1 MMAKAL
7 GPIAAVCVG
16 LAMLASSAHAQT
28 SGAALAHQG
37 EAVISTALP
46 YARVARLQN
55 DIVRTALGNHT
66 PSLSAGTPVFQMT
79 YHYVLRSGGV
89 TLLEYHRPM
98 WCGAA
103 AAGEGGACVVMF
115 EDGPRV
121 ARISEGSPYYP
132 RELFRLLPCNAP
144 DLADDSSAE
153 RELPLRRASYV
164 IDRIRPNQLRL
175 SLMVSIDGRASRIA
189 TVNAPRA
196 HGGGFTLTQ
205 GAFTLTME
213 AADGNAVAVADI
225 DSGSR
230 AAFVAELNVL
240 TKEGW
245 VGLGPGS
252 YN

>member
-1 MMAKAL
+1 MAKAL

-16 LAMLASSAHAQT
+16 LAMLASSAYAQT
-28 SGAALAHQG
+28 PGATLAHQG
-37 EAVISTALP
+37 DAVISTALP
-46 YARVARLQN
+46 YAQVARLRN

-66 PSLSAGTPVFQMT
+66 PSLSTGTPVFQMT

-89 TLLEYHRPM
+89 TLLEYRRPM

-121 ARISEGSPYYP
+121 ARITEGSPYYP
-132 RELFRLLPCNAP
+132 QELSRLLPCNEP

-153 RELPLRRASYV
+153 RELPVRQASYV
-164 IDRIRPNQLRL
+164 IDRIRPTQVRL
-175 SLMVSIDGRASRIA
+175 SLLVSINGRASRIDR
-189 TVNAPRA
+189 VDAPRA
-196 HGGGFTLTQ
+196 HGGGFALNR
-205 GAFTLTME
+205 GAFTLIME
-213 AADGNAVAVADI
+213 AIDGNAVAVPDT

-230 AAFVAELNVL
+230 AAFITELNVL

-245 VGLGPGS
+245 VGLGPGT